1 MKKLYTILLA
11 AAALSLNVSAA
22 VTGQKFSKRN
32 AVAPLRA
39 AAAPESRPV
48 VALEEDFSKFTAGSE
63 SEPASEPLA
72 TDWYGSFDESKVGV
86 YGWGGNGVYE
96 AGGAA
101 FIKQDAV
108 MWTPSIDLNDA
119 INKKVIITF
128 RARLGAK
135 AEAGVPSVQIGYNFL
150 DDLPAL
156 TAEWQD
162 YRIEVPQAYSGADF
176 TFGATADWL
185 IDDIK
190 IEKFVSYVDTPSG
203 LSFCNYTGT
212 GFRAI
217 WQPVSQADHY
227 LVSVY
232 SVDNSLST
240 LTPVIEDI
248 EAGDVY
254 CDVTDL
260 PQIDDLFCF
269 NVTAVD
275 AKGNKSEASYPLL
288 VEALLTPDTFDATDV
303 TDQGFKASW
312 EAIDG
317 AICYDFYVYR
327 QVEAENDCDFAIV
340 DTDFSFITAETTS
353 EEYSVSFDML
363 PGWIINV
370 PMFEEGAIGM
380 DGAKAPIFTTY
391 FASMESPALNLS
403 AGGGEIEVTMT
414 VRGTRGA
421 SASVS
426 LFTMKNGVYPVY
438 PESYVMLE
446 NMPFEEYETRTFTL
460 TGGGENSVIYIETAD
475 WGQVWVS
482 DLKIVQH
489 VKAGETV
496 SAPVVNYITI
506 DNSAEVSGIDLTDG
520 YNYYF
525 TVRAV
530 GISRD
535 EEYYISSDFTAPHFV
550 KYDTTGISEVASSAS
565 SAVSVEGG
573 AIIIENPAHQP
584 VEIFDLTG
592 VSVYTSKG
600 AADHQEISV
609 SPGFYIIRIG
619 NTTHKII
626 R

>member
-1 MKKLYTILLA
+1 MKKLYSFVLI

-22 VTGQKFSKRN
+22 MTGQKFSKRN

-39 AAAPESRPV
+39 AEAPASRPV
-48 VALEEDFSKFTAGSE
+48 AALEEDFSKFTEGSE
-63 SEPASEPLA
+63 TEPASEPLA
-72 TDWYGSFDESKVGV
+72 TDWYGNFDESKVAV

-101 FIKQDAV
+101 FIKEGSV
-108 MWTPSIDLNDA
+108 MWSPSIDLTDA
-119 INKKVIITF
+119 IVKNVVITF
-128 RARLGAK
+128 RARLGAN
-135 AEAGVPSVQIGYNFL
+135 AEAGVPSVMMGYDEL
-150 DDLPAL
+150 SELPAL
-156 TAEWQD
+156 KDEWQD
-162 YRIEVPQAYSGADF
+162 YRLEVPQAYSGADF
-176 TFGATADWL
+176 TFGATSDWL

-190 IEKFVSYVDTPSG
+190 IEKFIAYVETPSG

-217 WQPVSQADHY
+217 WQPVTDAHHY

-232 SVDNSLST
+232 SVDSALEK
-240 LTPVIEDI
+240 LTPVVTDI
-248 EAGDVY
+248 ESSDVY
-254 CDVTDL
+254 CDVVEL
-260 PQIDDLFCF
+260 PEIEDLFCF

-275 AKGNKSEASYPLL
+275 TKGNKSEPSLPLL
-288 VEALLTPDTFDATDV
+288 VEALLTPETYDATEV
-303 TDQGFKASW
+303 TSDGFKASW

-327 QVEAENDCDFAIV
+327 QVEADKDCDFAIV
-340 DTDFSFITAETTS
+340 DTDFSFITSETNS

-403 AGGGEIEVTMT
+403 AGGGDIEVTML
-414 VRGTRGA
+414 VRSTRGA
-421 SASVS
+421 TASVS

-438 PESYVMLE
+438 PESYFMLE

-489 VKAGETV
+489 VKVGETV

-506 DNSAEVSGIDLTDG
+506 DNSAEVSGVDLTDG
-520 YNYYF
+520 YNYYY

-550 KYDTTGISEVASSAS
+550 KYDTTGVSEVAVAND
-565 SAVSVEGG
+565 ANVSVEGD
-573 AIIIENPAHQP
+573 AIVVSNPSKLPIEVVDLSGVCIYAGKGS
-584 VEIFDLTG
+584 VE
-592 VSVYTSKG
+592 
-600 AADHQEISV
+600 QEKISV
-609 SPGFYIIRIG
+609 PTGFYIVRVG
-619 NTTHKII
+619 DASFKVK